1 MTQNVVL
8 NSRLSFFSWKKR
20 GERIM
25 KIMKVINNNVV
36 NALDKNNNEIIVM
49 GRGIAYRKQKGDDI
63 DESLIEKHFSLTD
76 FSTSNQSNQF
86 KKLVEEIPYEY
97 LKVADEIIKF
107 ARKSLNIRLNRNIYI
122 ALTDH
127 LNFALQRH
135 KQGILIKNALLWE
148 IKRFYKKEFA
158 TSLQALKIV
167 KKRLDV
173 ELPED
178 EAGFIT
184 LHIVNA
190 GMDGNIEES
199 SVMPAIIHDILNII
213 KYHYNI
219 DLDEDTLSYE
229 RFITHLKFFIQRAV
243 NKEGYQSEEDTLY
256 ETICENYKEAYKGAL
271 KIKEYMLKK
280 MKYDVGNE
288 ELTYLTI
295 HIERIINRK

>member
-1 MTQNVVL
+1 
-8 NSRLSFFSWKKR
+8 
-20 GERIM
+20 
-25 KIMKVINNNVV
+25 MKVINNNVV
-36 NALDKNNNEIIVM
+36 NALDKNHNEIIVI
-49 GRGIAYRKQKGDDI
+49 GRGIAYHKKKGDDI
-63 DESLIEKHFSLTD
+63 DESLIEKYFSLTD
-76 FSTSNQSNQF
+76 FSNSNQSNQF

-107 ARKSLNIRLNRNIYI
+107 ARRSLNMRLNKNIYI

-127 LNFALQRH
+127 LNFALQRQ

-148 IKRFYKKEFA
+148 IKRFYKKEYA

-167 KKRLDV
+167 RKRLGV

-178 EAGFIT
+178 EAGFIA

-190 GMDGNIEES
+190 GMDGNLEES
-199 SVMPAIIHDILNII
+199 SVMPVIIHDILNIV

-243 NKEGYQSEEDTLY
+243 SKECYGSEDDELYQ
-256 ETICENYKEAYKGAL
+256 TIRENYQEAHKGAL
-271 KIKEYMLKK
+271 KIKDYMLKK
-280 MKYDVGNE
+280 MKYDVSNE
-288 ELTYLTI
+288 EITYITI